1 MYNCSQSTSTDND
14 GRIPIAMGH
23 LSDLG
28 DLSDLDYYKVCL
40 LNLFCILFKNKK
52 NFYSRRLYMTN
63 SKTNTCTGSRRPL

>member
-1 MYNCSQSTSTDND
+1 MLKERLKCTIVSSQSTSTDND

-52 NFYSRRLYMTN
+52 TFIRDDFI
-63 SKTNTCTGSRRPL
+63 